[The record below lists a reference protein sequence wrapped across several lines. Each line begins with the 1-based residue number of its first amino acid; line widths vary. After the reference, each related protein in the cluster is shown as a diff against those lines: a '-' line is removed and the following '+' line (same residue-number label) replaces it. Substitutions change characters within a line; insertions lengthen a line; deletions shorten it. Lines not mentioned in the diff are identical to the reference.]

1 MQMDKKESKKTNS
14 YSNEKNAIKFAIEK
28 LNILTSKTRDLV
40 ESISKY
46 KSDKNIEGEY
56 FKALRNFVDY
66 LEPLIT
72 TTDNGM
78 NYFEVENM
86 STYNALTEAIKEKNV
101 LRVLALM
108 TQIHNYLAHSLDHKY
123 ESRNIGQQL
132 FGLKYYTM
140 QEIVKFCN
148 RRYRADGS
156 RGYDGYGITQDENR
170 MDKLVV
176 DVPMCGQISWHL
188 GSNNNLGNTC
198 QKYPYKT
205 YYGSST
211 SNMKKLKQTV
221 RISER
226 GILSDHDMEV
236 ISAFNL
242 AEVEGNLKSMYGKY
256 SKDPVAQKL
265 CDFLGQ
271 NPSIEPSDVENVD
284 GLVASKIPNR
294 TKEGRFEI

>member
-28 LNILTSKTRDLV
+28 LNILTSKTRALV
-40 ESISKY
+40 EFISKY

-78 NYFEVENM
+78 NYFEVQNM
-86 STYNALTEAIKEKNV
+86 STYNSLTEAIKEKNV

-108 TQIHNYLAHSLDHKY
+108 TQIHNYLAHSLDDKY
-123 ESRNIGQQL
+123 EARNISQQL
-132 FGLKYYTM
+132 YGLKDYTM

-156 RGYDGYGITQDENR
+156 RGYDGHGITQDENGR
-170 MDKLVV
+170 NIFVV

-198 QKYPYKT
+198 QKYPYKN

-242 AEVEGNLKSMYGKY
+242 WEAEGNLRSMYGKY

-265 CDFLGQ
+265 CEFLGQ
-271 NPSIEPSDVENVD
+271 NTIIEPSDVENVD
-284 GLVASKIPNR
+284 GLVASKIPDIPE
-294 TKEGRFEI
+294 EGRFEI

>member
-14 YSNEKNAIKFAIEK
+14 YSNKKNAIKFAIEK
-28 LNILTSKTRDLV
+28 LNILTSKTRELV
-40 ESISKY
+40 ESISKH
-46 KSDKNIEGEY
+46 KSDKKIEGEY

-108 TQIHNYLAHSLDHKY
+108 TQIHNYLAHSLDDKY
-123 ESRNIGQQL
+123 EARNISQQL
-132 FGLKYYTM
+132 YGMKDYTM

-148 RRYRADGS
+148 RRYRSDGS
-156 RGYDGYGITQDENR
+156 RGYDGYGITQDENGR
-170 MDKLVV
+170 NIFVV

-198 QKYPYKT
+198 QKYPYKN

-242 AEVEGNLKSMYGKY
+242 VEVEGNLRSMYGKY

-265 CDFLGQ
+265 CEFLGQ
-271 NPSIEPSDVENVD
+271 NTIIEPSDVENVD
-284 GLVASKIPNR
+284 GLVANKIPDR
-294 TKEGRFEI
+294 PEEGRFEI

>member
-28 LNILTSKTRDLV
+28 LNILTSKTRELV
-40 ESISKY
+40 ESISKH

-72 TTDNGM
+72 TIDNGM
-78 NYFEVENM
+78 NYFEVQNM
-86 STYNALTEAIKEKNV
+86 STYHSLTEAIKEKNV

-108 TQIHNYLAHSLDHKY
+108 TQIHNYLAHSLDDKY
-123 ESRNIGQQL
+123 EARNIGQQL
-132 FGLKYYTM
+132 YGLKDYTM

-148 RRYRADGS
+148 IRYRSDGS
-156 RGYDGYGITQDENR
+156 RGYDGYGITQDENGR
-170 MDKLVV
+170 NIFVV

-198 QKYPYKT
+198 QKYPYKN

-242 AEVEGNLKSMYGKY
+242 AEVEGNLRSMYG
-256 SKDPVAQKL
+256 DPVAQKICEL
-265 CDFLGQ
+265 VGPYPDIGTQ
-271 NPSIEPSDVENVD
+271 DVKNVNE
-284 GLVASKIPNR
+284 LVESKIPNR
-294 TKEGRFEI
+294 TEEGRF

>member
-1 MQMDKKESKKTNS
+1 MQMDKKENKKTNS

-40 ESISKY
+40 ESISKH
-46 KSDKNIEGEY
+46 KSDKKIEGEY

-86 STYNALTEAIKEKNV
+86 STYHSLTEAIKEKNV

-108 TQIHNYLAHSLDHKY
+108 TQIHNYLAHSLDDKY
-123 ESRNIGQQL
+123 EARNIGQQL
-132 FGLKYYTM
+132 YGLKDYTM

-148 RRYRADGS
+148 RRYRSDGS
-156 RGYDGYGITQDENR
+156 RGYDGHGITQDENGR
-170 MDKLVV
+170 NIFVV

-188 GSNNNLGNTC
+188 GSNNNLVNTC
-198 QKYPYKT
+198 QKYPYKN

-256 SKDPVAQKL
+256 SKDPVVQKL
-265 CDFLGQ
+265 CDFLGK
-271 NPSIEPSDVENVD
+271 NPSIKHSDVENVK
-284 GLVASKIPNR
+284 GLVESIKQIPNR
-294 TKEGRFEI
+294 TEEGRF